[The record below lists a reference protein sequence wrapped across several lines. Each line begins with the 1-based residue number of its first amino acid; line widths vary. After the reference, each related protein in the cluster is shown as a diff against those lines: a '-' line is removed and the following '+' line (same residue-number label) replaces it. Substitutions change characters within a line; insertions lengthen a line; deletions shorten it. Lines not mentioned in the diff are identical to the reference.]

1 MRILLAEDDRQL
13 NNTLTYQLETEG
25 FTVDSCLDG
34 EEALFYGEQNIYDII
49 LLDRMLPH
57 LEGTDV
63 LTSLR
68 KKGIL
73 TPIILITALGTLS
86 DKVTG
91 LDLGA
96 DDYLVKPF
104 AFEELLARIRCVA
117 RRPHTLTGSDTLTVS
132 DVTWQAQESILK
144 GPSGSCTLSKREAAL
159 LETFLRSKGQ
169 TLPRQTLLLKV
180 WGPDSDV
187 EEGNL
192 DNYIHFLRRRLQIT
206 GSSLQIKTIRGIGYI
221 VHVQKSTH
229 TAYSA
234 LCGNHGCHYDYYVPL
249 LSLCF
254 GNRTLQKSVPV
265 FSKRYQYHYHQ
276 SGAAVRHLYGM
287 AVQNGGAGKLSFL
300 CAGRRHSFSI

>member
-1 MRILLAEDDRQL
+1 MRILLAEDDEKL
-13 NNTLTYQLETEG
+13 NETLVYGLTQAG
-25 FTVDSCLDG
+25 FIVDACFDG
-34 EEALFYGEQNIYDII
+34 EDALFYGEQNIYDVI
-49 LLDRMLPH
+49 LLDRMLPCM
-57 LEGTDV
+57 EGTDV
-63 LTSLR
+63 LASLR
-68 KKGIL
+68 KKGIS
-73 TPIILITALGTLS
+73 TPVILITALGTLS
-86 DKVTG
+86 DKVEG

-206 GSSLQIKTIRGIGYI
+206 GSSLQIKTIRGIGY
-221 VHVQKSTH
+221 
-229 TAYSA
+229 
-234 LCGNHGCHYDYYVPL
+234 
-249 LSLCF
+249 SL
-254 GNRTLQKSVPV
+254 QEK
-265 FSKRYQYHYHQ
+265 
-276 SGAAVRHLYGM
+276 
-287 AVQNGGAGKLSFL
+287 
-300 CAGRRHSFSI
+300 